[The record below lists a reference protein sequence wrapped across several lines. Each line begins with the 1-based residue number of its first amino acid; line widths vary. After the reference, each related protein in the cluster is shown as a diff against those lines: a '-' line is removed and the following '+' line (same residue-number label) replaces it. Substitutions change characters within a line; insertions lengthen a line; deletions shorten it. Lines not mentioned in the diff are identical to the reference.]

1 MARRCP
7 TPSPVW
13 SSRTSPPLPPEL
25 NQGSDWVVMGR
36 IAAPFGIKGWV
47 KVQPYSEAPDTLMDF
62 ESWRVGH
69 GEQQM
74 HYTVETI
81 QDHGKALVAKL
92 AGIDDRDAAYALRGQ
107 EISVAKSALPPPKEN
122 EFYWSDLIG
131 LTVVNR
137 EGIELGKIDSL
148 MESGA
153 NDLLVVKGAREH
165 LIPFVAAFVGK
176 VDLAGGTIEVD
187 WGEDY

>member
-1 MARRCP
+1 
-7 TPSPVW
+7 
-13 SSRTSPPLPPEL
+13 
-25 NQGSDWVVMGR
+25 MGR

-47 KVQPYSEAPDTLMDF
+47 KVQPYTEDPGTLMDF
-62 ESWRVGH
+62 ESWRVGRD
-69 GEQQM
+69 EQQT
-74 HYTVETI
+74 HYSVEAI

-92 AGIDDRDAAYALRGQ
+92 AGIDDRDAAFSLRGQ
-107 EISVAKSALPPPKEN
+107 EISVAKGALPPPQEN

-131 LTVVNR
+131 LKVVNR
-137 EGIELGKIDSL
+137 QGIELGKVDSL

-153 NDLLVVKGAREH
+153 NDLLVVKGTREH
-165 LIPFVAAFVGK
+165 LIPFIAAFVGK

>member
-1 MARRCP
+1 
-7 TPSPVW
+7 
-13 SSRTSPPLPPEL
+13 LD
-25 NQGSDWVVMGR
+25 QGGDWIVMGR

-47 KVQPYSEAPDTLMDF
+47 KVQPYSEDPGTLMDF
-62 ESWRVGH
+62 ESWRIGR
-69 GEQQM
+69 GELQT
-74 HYTVETI
+74 YYAVEAA
-81 QDHGKALVAKL
+81 QGHGKALVAKL
-92 AGIDDRDAAYALRGQ
+92 AGIEDRDAAYALRGQ
-107 EISVAKSALPPPKEN
+107 EISVAKSALPPPEEN

-131 LTVVNR
+131 LKVVNR
-137 EGIELGKIDSL
+137 EGIELGRVDNL

-176 VDLAGGTIEVD
+176 IDLAGKTIEVD

>member
-1 MARRCP
+1 
-7 TPSPVW
+7 
-13 SSRTSPPLPPEL
+13 
-25 NQGSDWVVMGR
+25 MGR

-47 KVQPYSEAPDTLMDF
+47 KVQPYSEDPGALMDF
-62 ESWRVGH
+62 ESWRVGR
-69 GEQQM
+69 GEQHTQ
-74 HYTVETI
+74 YAVEEI
-81 QDHGKALVAKL
+81 QDHGNALVAKL

-107 EISVAKSALPPPKEN
+107 EVSVARNELPAPEEN

-131 LTVVNR
+131 LKVFNR
-137 EGIELGKIDSL
+137 EGIELGKVTSL
-148 MESGA
+148 METGA
-153 NDLLVVKGAREH
+153 HDVLVVKGTREY

>member
-1 MARRCP
+1 
-7 TPSPVW
+7 
-13 SSRTSPPLPPEL
+13 
-25 NQGSDWVVMGR
+25 MGR

-47 KVQPYSEAPDTLMDF
+47 KVQPYSEDPGALMDF
-62 ESWRVGH
+62 ESWRVGR
-69 GEQQM
+69 GEQQA
-74 HYTVETI
+74 HYSVEVV

-107 EISVAKSALPPPKEN
+107 EISVAKRDLPPPEEN

-137 EGIELGKIDSL
+137 EGAELGKVDSL
-148 MESGA
+148 MEGGA

>member
-1 MARRCP
+1 
-7 TPSPVW
+7 
-13 SSRTSPPLPPEL
+13 
-25 NQGSDWVVMGR
+25 MGR
-36 IAAPFGIKGWV
+36 IAAPFGIKGWI
-47 KVQPYSEAPDTLMDF
+47 KVQPYSEDPGTLMDF
-62 ESWRVGH
+62 VSWRVGR
-69 GEQQM
+69 GEQQA
-74 HYTVETI
+74 HYTVETV

-107 EISVAKSALPPPKEN
+107 EISVAKRDLPPPEEN

-137 EGIELGKIDSL
+137 EGIELGKVDSL
-148 MESGA
+148 MEGGA

>member
-1 MARRCP
+1 
-7 TPSPVW
+7 
-13 SSRTSPPLPPEL
+13 
-25 NQGSDWVVMGR
+25 MGR
-36 IAAPFGIKGWV
+36 IAATFGIKGWI
-47 KVQPYSEAPDTLMDF
+47 KVQPYSEDPGTLMDF
-62 ESWRVGH
+62 ASWRLGR
-69 GEQQM
+69 GEQQA
-74 HYTVETI
+74 HYSVEAV

-107 EISVAKSALPPPKEN
+107 EISVAKRDLPPPEEN

-137 EGIELGKIDSL
+137 EGAELGKVDSL
-148 MESGA
+148 MEGGA

>member
-1 MARRCP
+1 
-7 TPSPVW
+7 
-13 SSRTSPPLPPEL
+13 
-25 NQGSDWVVMGR
+25 MGR
-36 IAAPFGIKGWV
+36 IAAPFGIKGWI
-47 KVQPYSEAPDTLMDF
+47 KVQPYSEDPGTLMDF
-62 ESWRVGH
+62 VSWRVGR
-69 GEQQM
+69 GEQQA
-74 HYTVETI
+74 HYTVETV

-107 EISVAKSALPPPKEN
+107 EISVAKRDLPPPEEN

-131 LTVVNR
+131 LTVINR
-137 EGIELGKIDSL
+137 EGIELGKVDSL
-148 MESGA
+148 MEGGA

>member
-1 MARRCP
+1 L
-7 TPSPVW
+7 S
-13 SSRTSPPLPPEL
+13 
-25 NQGSDWVVMGR
+25 QGSDWVVMGR

-47 KVQPYSEAPDTLMDF
+47 KVQPFSEDPGTLMDF
-62 ESWRVGH
+62 ESWRVGRD
-69 GEQQM
+69 ERQTL
-74 HYTVETI
+74 YTVEAV

-92 AGIDDRDAAYALRGQ
+92 AGIDDRETAFALRGQ
-107 EISVAKSALPPPKEN
+107 EISVARSDLPPPEEG

-131 LTVVNR
+131 LRVINR
-137 EGIELGKIDSL
+137 QGIELGKVDSL

-165 LIPFVAAFVGK
+165 LIPFVAAFIGK
-176 VDLAGGTIEVD
+176 VDMAGGQIEVD

>member
-1 MARRCP
+1 LA
-7 TPSPVW
+7 
-13 SSRTSPPLPPEL
+13 EKE
-25 NQGSDWVVMGR
+25 DWVVMGR

-47 KVQPYSEAPDTLMDF
+47 KVQPFSEDPGTLMDF
-62 ESWRVGH
+62 ASWRVGR
-69 GEQQM
+69 GEQQE
-74 HYTVETI
+74 HYSVEAI

-107 EISVAKSALPPPKEN
+107 EISVAKSDLPPPQEN

-131 LTVVNR
+131 LKVVNR
-137 EGIELGKIDSL
+137 EGIELGTVDSL

-153 NDLLVVKGAREH
+153 NDLLVVKGTREH

-176 VDLAGGTIEVD
+176 VDVAGGTIEVD

>member
-1 MARRCP
+1 
-7 TPSPVW
+7 
-13 SSRTSPPLPPEL
+13 
-25 NQGSDWVVMGR
+25 MGR

-47 KVQPYSEAPDTLMDF
+47 KVQPFSEDPGTLMDF
-62 ESWRVGH
+62 ESWRVGRA
-69 GEQQM
+69 EQQM
-74 HYTVETI
+74 HYTVEAI

-92 AGIDDRDAAYALRGQ
+92 VGIDDRDAAYALRGQ
-107 EISVAKSALPPPKEN
+107 EISVAKRDLPPPEEN

-131 LTVVNR
+131 LRVINHQGV
-137 EGIELGKIDSL
+137 ELGKVDSL

-153 NDLLVVKGAREH
+153 NDLLVVKGPREH

-176 VDLAGGTIEVD
+176 VDVAGGTIEVD